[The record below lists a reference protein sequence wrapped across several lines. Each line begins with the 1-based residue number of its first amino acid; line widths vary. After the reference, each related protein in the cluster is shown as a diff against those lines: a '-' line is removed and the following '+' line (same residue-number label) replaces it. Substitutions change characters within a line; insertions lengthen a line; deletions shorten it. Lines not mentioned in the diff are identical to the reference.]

1 MTIFIYMKE
10 FAFKKD
16 AINFLNKSN
25 NHKLVLF
32 QEDKDTNNSKKF
44 IVATNNEIFNKIKK
58 GKNNYYESWTEDT
71 KLLFALDIDYKN
83 KINEKELL
91 IKIIKAV
98 IKVAKENYSYKY
110 EYKDFYITK
119 SDNSNK
125 LSFHITCQGL
135 VFQNYKA
142 CKQFYDILNNKYKLD
157 GVDDSIY
164 RLTCLRLTYC
174 TKKGKNSILKPYKLK
189 IGTNVTAGSNNKFD
203 YDFFSNTLITNV
215 AILSDNDKRYIKFK
229 KSNNVKIEI
238 DTEFTPDTNSKNK
251 TLELML
257 SKLPFEYC
265 NDYNKWFKIAL
276 ACYNDNPNN
285 YEIFD
290 KWSQQ
295 SKKYDAINNKK
306 QWDNLKNEG
315 EKQITVAS
323 IIYWL
328 KENNVNVK
336 ELFSSIKYNVDNYIE
351 RPIIISD
358 KINKEV
364 NLNKLDSKLLIEG
377 LKYKLLCIQSEKGTG
392 KTTSLINNLF
402 ESNNNPPK
410 SVLFIS
416 SRRTFG
422 IKLLSDLKKYGF
434 ELYSDIEEQYISVN
448 KIIIQIN
455 SLQRLCNTDYEYLI
469 IDEIESLVR
478 YMTSSHFMKN
488 NNSSIIV
495 SDLEYRLNN
504 CVKTIIMD
512 ADLSD
517 RSINYCKKAMK
528 INRCSY
534 YILKNN
540 MMAFS
545 NYTIKYTVYDNWII
559 QIIHKLKNNKKLVI
573 PMASNNKAKDLK
585 ELLKLKFPKL
595 KILLIHKETDDNS
608 KLEILLNV
616 NTDWVK
622 YDVVIYTPTVCM
634 GVSFDIKNYFDY
646 IFAYGCH
653 ESLGSQEFCQM
664 MHRTREP
671 KKKTIYLAVD
681 RYDYY
686 NVEEDKITRDIGEEV
701 ICNDYYLTKYDI
713 HNNLI
718 PKKFGK
724 DRILDYPY
732 KDDILYDLYLRN
744 SIERIEDTNNFT
756 ASLFG
761 YLKHKQ
767 YNIVY
772 LKYNDDESNKS
783 ELKAIADERKSNE
796 LKLLVKNILSAE
808 NLSDKDYNEKKLRK
822 DEYMDEKTLF
832 ALKKYNLK
840 KCYDLE
846 TFDKVTDKFVENY
859 YDKKLMMNYTNLST
873 ILNCN
878 EQSTTDKLN
887 ILKINE
893 CVSLEYYNIYDEFKQ
908 NNKYTYHYY
917 PYILLKYLGYDI
929 NNYDNNNCQIEEHNI
944 KENIEKN
951 MII

>member
-1 MTIFIYMKE
+1 
-10 FAFKKD
+10 
-16 AINFLNKSN
+16 
-25 NHKLVLF
+25 
-32 QEDKDTNNSKKF
+32 
-44 IVATNNEIFNKIKK
+44 
-58 GKNNYYESWTEDT
+58 
-71 KLLFALDIDYKN
+71 
-83 KINEKELL
+83 
-91 IKIIKAV
+91 
-98 IKVAKENYSYKY
+98 
-110 EYKDFYITK
+110 
-119 SDNSNK
+119 
-125 LSFHITCQGL
+125 
-135 VFQNYKA
+135 
-142 CKQFYDILNNKYKLD
+142 
-157 GVDDSIY
+157 
-164 RLTCLRLTYC
+164 
-174 TKKGKNSILKPYKLK
+174 
-189 IGTNVTAGSNNKFD
+189 
-203 YDFFSNTLITNV
+203 
-215 AILSDNDKRYIKFK
+215 
-229 KSNNVKIEI
+229 
-238 DTEFTPDTNSKNK
+238 
-251 TLELML
+251 
-257 SKLPFEYC
+257 
-265 NDYNKWFKIAL
+265 
-276 ACYNDNPNN
+276 
-285 YEIFD
+285 
-290 KWSQQ
+290 
-295 SKKYDAINNKK
+295 
-306 QWDNLKNEG
+306 
-315 EKQITVAS
+315 
-323 IIYWL
+323 
-328 KENNVNVK
+328 
-336 ELFSSIKYNVDNYIE
+336 
-351 RPIIISD
+351 
-358 KINKEV
+358 
-364 NLNKLDSKLLIEG
+364 
-377 LKYKLLCIQSEKGTG
+377 
-392 KTTSLINNLF
+392 
-402 ESNNNPPK
+402 
-410 SVLFIS
+410 
-416 SRRTFG
+416 
-422 IKLLSDLKKYGF
+422 
-434 ELYSDIEEQYISVN
+434 
-448 KIIIQIN
+448 
-455 SLQRLCNTDYEYLI
+455 
-469 IDEIESLVR
+469 
-478 YMTSSHFMKN
+478 
-488 NNSSIIV
+488 
-495 SDLEYRLNN
+495 
-504 CVKTIIMD
+504 
-512 ADLSD
+512 
-517 RSINYCKKAMK
+517 
-528 INRCSY
+528 
-534 YILKNN
+534 
-540 MMAFS
+540 
-545 NYTIKYTVYDNWII
+545 
-559 QIIHKLKNNKKLVI
+559 
-573 PMASNNKAKDLK
+573 
-585 ELLKLKFPKL
+585 
-595 KILLIHKETDDNS
+595 
-608 KLEILLNV
+608 
-616 NTDWVK
+616 
-622 YDVVIYTPTVCM
+622 M
-634 GVSFDIKNYFDY
+634 GVSFDIKNYFEY

-808 NLSDKDYNEKKLRK
+808 KLSDKDYNEKKLRK

-944 KENIEKN
+944 KENIEKKYDN
-951 MII
+951 LNLIEFINNEINNIAYKFNLRKKNINNEELKYIIKFVNNIINKQYGLKIVKINNKYKLTANKLWDNIERDEKIIVKQIKAK